1 MSSGPSDSTVLLL
14 STSDTDLL
22 AAKASGADYRLAN
35 PARVDPADLAPLLDG
50 SDVVV
55 VRLLGGE
62 QAWREGLAA
71 LRRQPL
77 PLIVLGG
84 EIVPDAALMAL
95 SSVPAGI
102 VRGVG
107 TCALMAEYAE
117 RKKASATT
125 TRTNTFI

>member
-1 MSSGPSDSTVLLL
+1 VASGPSDSTVLLL

-35 PARVDPADLAPLLDG
+35 PVRVDPADLAPLLDG

-62 QAWREGLAA
+62 QVWREGLAA

-77 PLIVLGG
+77 PAMRPDQLALFDVSELKKYMTDEELVGL
-84 EIVPDAALMAL
+84 PDAA
-95 SSVPAGI
+95 
-102 VRGVG
+102 
-107 TCALMAEYAE
+107 TAEE
-117 RKKASATT
+117 KH
-125 TRTNTFI
+125 